1 MWYSLLADLIVVLH
15 VVYVGFVVLGQFV
28 IVLGA
33 LLRWSWVRNFWF
45 RTVHLSMMLVVA
57 IEAALAIE
65 CPMTDWE
72 RNLRYAA
79 GESVSAESFVGR
91 IMQTLLFPAWEAWVF
106 KYVYFGV
113 AAFILATFVFVPP
126 RTGDRT
132 WMTVV
137 GAPLLLIG
145 AIFALFILWWLGI
158 ALAGTGIALLAT
170 AHRRSTLG
178 RDAKQAPG

>member
-15 VVYVGFVVLGQFV
+15 VVYVGFVVLGQLV

-72 RNLRYAA
+72 RSLRYAA

-91 IMQTLLFPAWEAWVF
+91 MMQTLLFPPWEAWVF
-106 KYVYFGV
+106 NYVYFGV

-126 RTGDRT
+126 RTGDRP
-132 WMTVV
+132 WMTIV

-145 AIFALFILWWLGI
+145 AIFALFILWWLGV
-158 ALAGTGIALLAT
+158 ALAGTGVALLAT
-170 AHRRSTLG
+170 AHRRS
-178 RDAKQAPG
+178 AEAEAPTS